1 MEVSNEDV
9 IYSLKI
15 DAPGADDKH
24 IRVSSTDISMIH
36 KFINTHLTPEAV
48 DYIEVYDGLY
58 IPSEITD
65 YLDDNKLR
73 MYYFRDNSNTHTYA
87 IPSSRSIVEEVATI
101 VSSTLSEHETFGNV
115 IMNKSIPIIK
125 VLSELIND
133 LSFGFIL
140 EEQTC
145 DMSEDDRD
153 EQYQYRV
160 NKCSQENDTY
170 DFDDGV
176 IFNEMEAVLS
186 DITDDKIMPFTIKG
200 YVSGFTQLLY
210 DPRLLGANNGR

>member
-1 MEVSNEDV
+1 MCSWVRQIV
-9 IYSLKI
+9 
-15 DAPGADDKH
+15 
-24 IRVSSTDISMIH
+24 
-36 KFINTHLTPEAV
+36 FIENHAMAELVKTA
-48 DYIEVYDGLY
+48 Y
-58 IPSEITD
+58 
-65 YLDDNKLR
+65 
-73 MYYFRDNSNTHTYA
+73 
-87 IPSSRSIVEEVATI
+87 
-101 VSSTLSEHETFGNV
+101 ETFGNV

-133 LSFGFIL
+133 LNFGFIL

-145 DMSEDDRD
+145 DMGEDDRD

-200 YVSGFTQLLY
+200 YIIKIKGLDSKDESGKKVKGTTQLIYVL
-210 DPRLLGANNGR
+210 DKTDKNIFLDIKIFH